1 MTYKS
6 ALQAVA
12 DPMRLQILERLRDG
26 PRPAGQIAAGL
37 PVTRPAVSQHLKV
50 LKDAGLI
57 EERREGTRRIY
68 AANPAALGELRAFI
82 DGLWRDALDAF
93 ADFADKTADSK

>member
-26 PRPAGQIAAGL
+26 PRPAGKIAAGL

-50 LKDAGLI
+50 LKEAGLI

-82 DGLWRDALDAF
+82 DGLWRDALNAF
-93 ADFADKTADSK
+93 SDFADKNEDTK